1 MDYKDKID
9 VACSD
14 LGSKVIYCSDE
25 FFADS
30 GRMLQAS
37 EPLWIEG
44 KYDENGKWMDGWESR
59 RRRDG
64 KNDFCFIR
72 LGSPSIINNFN
83 IDTSHFTGNFAPAI
97 SILGCSVPGGTTDDR
112 VVDGSAVSKWFDLLD
127 QEKLEGDS
135 HNLFSCKTNQPITHL
150 KITLYPD
157 GGIARLRAYG
167 QAWADETKYQ
177 ITGTNVISKESGARA
192 LFANDEHFGCLSNI
206 LEEHT
211 PLSMADGWET
221 RRRRDPGNDW
231 GVIVLSQPAKV
242 HEIIVDTSFFK
253 GNFPDTF
260 SISSANISNPD
271 VDTLIED
278 SKTWSKII
286 DRKKLEMN
294 QIHVFKKSELLHQDP
309 ITHIRIDIFP
319 DGGIARLK
327 LIGYFINHE

>member
-1 MDYKDKID
+1 M
-9 VACSD
+9 
-14 LGSKVIYCSDE
+14 
-25 FFADS
+25 
-30 GRMLQAS
+30 
-37 EPLWIEG
+37 
-44 KYDENGKWMDGWESR
+44 
-59 RRRDG
+59 
-64 KNDFCFIR
+64 
-72 LGSPSIINNFN
+72 
-83 IDTSHFTGNFAPAI
+83 TGVQTCALPI
-97 SILGCSVPGGTTDDR
+97 S
-112 VVDGSAVSKWFDLLD
+112 
-127 QEKLEGDS
+127 
-135 HNLFSCKTNQPITHL
+135 ITHL

-167 QAWADETKYQ
+167 QAWTDETKYE

-221 RRRRDPGNDW
+221 RRRRKPGNDW
-231 GVIVLSQPAKV
+231 GVIALSKPAKV

-286 DRKKLEMN
+286 DRKKLGMN
-294 QIHVFKKSELLHQDP
+294 KIHIFKKEDLLNEQEF
-309 ITHIRIDIFP
+309 THIRIDIFP

-327 LIGYFINHE
+327 LLGDFI

>member
-1 MDYKDKID
+1 MDYEGQMN
-9 VACSD
+9 VTSSD

-30 GRMLQAS
+30 YRMLQNNEAVFV
-37 EPLWIEG
+37 ED
-44 KYDENGKWMDGWESR
+44 KYDEHGKWMDGWETR

-64 KNDFCFIR
+64 KNDFCYIR
-72 LGSPSIINNFN
+72 LGSKSVINDFN
-83 IDTSHFTGNFAPAI
+83 IDTSYFTGNFAPAI
-97 SILGCSVPGGTTDDR
+97 SILGCCVAGGITDDR
-112 VVDGSAVSKWFDLLD
+112 VVDGSAVDEWFDLLTK
-127 QEKLEGDS
+127 EKLTGDS
-135 HNLFSCKTNQPITHL
+135 SNIFSSNSLKPVTHL
-150 KITLYPD
+150 KVTLYPD

-167 QAWADETKYQ
+167 SVWSDETKYE

-221 RRRRDPGNDW
+221 RRRRKPGNDW
-231 GVIVLSQPAKV
+231 GVIALSKPAKV

-327 LIGYFINHE
+327 LIGNFINHE

>member
-97 SILGCSVPGGTTDDR
+97 SILGCSVLGGTSDDR
-112 VVDGSAVSKWFDLLD
+112 VVDGSAVSEWFDLLD

-167 QAWADETKYQ
+167 QAWADETKYE

-221 RRRRDPGNDW
+221 RRRRKPGNDW
-231 GVIVLSQPAKV
+231 GVIALSKPAKV
-242 HEIIVDTSFFK
+242 NEIIVDTSFFK

-286 DRKKLEMN
+286 DRKKLGMN
-294 QIHVFKKSELLHQDP
+294 KIHIFKKEDLLNEQEF
-309 ITHIRIDIFP
+309 THIRIDIFP

-327 LIGYFINHE
+327 LLGDFI

>member
-1 MDYKDKID
+1 MDYKDQID
-9 VACSD
+9 IASSD
-14 LGSKVIYCSDE
+14 HGSKVIYCSDE

-37 EPLWIEG
+37 DPQWIEG
-44 KYDENGKWMDGWESR
+44 KYDKNGKWMDGWESR

-72 LGSPSIINNFN
+72 LGSTSIINNFN
-83 IDTSHFTGNFAPAI
+83 IDTTHFTGNFAPGI

-112 VVDGSAVSKWFDLLD
+112 VVDGSAVSEWFDLLD

-135 HNLFSCKTNQPITHL
+135 HNLFSCKSTQPLTHL

-157 GGIARLRAYG
+157 GGIARFRAYG
-167 QAWADETKYQ
+167 NAWSDDTKYQ
-177 ITGTNVISKESGARA
+177 ITGTNVISKKSGARA
-192 LFANDEHFGCLSNI
+192 VFANDEHFGCLSNV
-206 LEEHT
+206 LEEND

-221 RRRRDPGNDW
+221 RRRRKPGNDW
-231 GVIVLSQPAKV
+231 GIIALSRPAKV
-242 HEIIVDTSFFK
+242 HEIVIDTKFFK

-260 SISSANISNPD
+260 SISSTNITEPD
-271 VDTLIED
+271 DDALIEK
-278 SKTWSKII
+278 SKTWDLLIE
-286 DRKKLEMN
+286 RKKLGMN
-294 QIHVFKKSELLHQDP
+294 QIHVFNKTNLLHNDS

-327 LIGYFINHE
+327 LIGNFLE